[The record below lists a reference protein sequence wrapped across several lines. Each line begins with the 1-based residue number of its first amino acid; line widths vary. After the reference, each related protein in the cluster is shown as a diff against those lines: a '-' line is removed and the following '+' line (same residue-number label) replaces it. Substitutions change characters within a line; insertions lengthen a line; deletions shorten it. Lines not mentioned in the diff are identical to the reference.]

1 MQVCTP
7 LQTDNHASTPPV
19 GKKQKI
25 QTKPLQIKL
34 NLIQQNQTCIHN
46 KTYDN
51 TKLTQMQLH
60 FTHSN
65 QWQQMK
71 WSQSQHTASSAM
83 PIFRWDLTISNFLF
97 SISVCSLSGKLYT
110 SSVILKACHRQN
122 DIETR
127 HRQSPS
133 HSVTLQA
140 LELTLS
146 TFKCQLKCQV
156 CQLRNHLFQH

>member
-1 MQVCTP
+1 LLLCQDDLLTV
-7 LQTDNHASTPPV
+7 DNAQSHVTAFRPISEAARSWSD
-19 GKKQKI
+19 
-25 QTKPLQIKL
+25 
-34 NLIQQNQTCIHN
+34 
-46 KTYDN
+46 DN

-71 WSQSQHTASSAM
+71 WSQRQHTASSAM